1 MTQPQILERGIWW
14 WVVGAPGGA
23 WHGCPFP

>member
-1 MTQPQILERGIWW
+1 VGG

-23 WHGCPFP
+23 RGDDPTVNKATWSNY